1 MIKQLKI
8 HSLFLLLISML
19 FVSLIQVH
27 ADSRTG
33 NIDIDYKGRTD
44 SQEEIVLSGAKF
56 EIIPIQYVED
66 GKWVWQSSFVDCGIS
81 LHDTSAE
88 ARNKQVKQLLEYARK
103 KGVSGNQQL
112 TDSTGHTVFS
122 NLNEGMYLIT
132 QIGSVKN
139 GNDTFESAPFLV
151 SVPSDIDGYLAYD
164 VKVEPKVTW
173 LTNNVPPF
181 VPEKP
186 SKKNPPEDTNTGV
199 QVKKMTWI
207 VLTLCSFGMIV
218 ILGRRLKEN
227 SY

>member
-8 HSLFLLLISML
+8 HSLFLLLISLL

-27 ADSRTG
+27 ADSRMG
-33 NIDIDYKGRTD
+33 SIDIDYKGRTD
-44 SQEEIVLSGAKF
+44 NQEEIILSGAKF
-56 EIIPIQYVED
+56 EIIPIQYVENE
-66 GKWVWQSSFVDCGIS
+66 KWVWQSSFVDCGVS

-88 ARNKQVKQLLEYARK
+88 ARNKQAKQLLEYARK

-112 TDSTGHTVFS
+112 TDSMGHALFS
-122 NLNEGMYLIT
+122 GLNEGMYLVF
-132 QIGSVKN
+132 QIDSVKN

-151 SVPSDIDGYLAYD
+151 SIPSDIDGYLVYD

-173 LTNNVPPF
+173 LTNNVPSS

-186 SKKNPPEDTNTGV
+186 SEKNPPEDTNTGV

-207 VLTLCSFGMIV
+207 VLALCSFGMIV
-218 ILGRRLKEN
+218 ILGRRLKRK
-227 SY
+227 

>member
-1 MIKQLKI
+1 MIKQLKM
-8 HSLFLLLISML
+8 HSLFLLLISL
-19 FVSLIQVH
+19 LLVSLTQVH
-27 ADSRTG
+27 ADGRTG
-33 NIDIDYKGRTD
+33 SIDIDYKGRTD
-44 SQEEIVLSGAKF
+44 SQEEIILSGAKF
-56 EIIPIQYVED
+56 EIIPIQYVEN
-66 GKWVWQSSFVDCGIS
+66 GNWTWQSSFVDCGVS

-88 ARNKQVKQLLEYARK
+88 ARNKQAKQLLEYARK
-103 KGVSGNQQL
+103 KGISGNQQL

-151 SVPSDIDGYLAYD
+151 SVPSDIGGYLMYD

-173 LTNNVPPF
+173 LTNNAPPS

-186 SKKNPPEDTNTGV
+186 SEKNPPEDTNTGV

-207 VLTLCSFGMIV
+207 VLALCSFGMIV
-218 ILGRRLKEN
+218 ILGRRLKRK
-227 SY
+227 

>member
-8 HSLFLLLISML
+8 HSLFLLLIILL

-33 NIDIDYKGRTD
+33 SIDIDYKGRTD
-44 SQEEIVLSGAKF
+44 NQEEIILSGAKF
-56 EIIPIQYVED
+56 EIIPIQYVENE
-66 GKWVWQSSFVDCGIS
+66 KWVWQSSFVDCGVS

-88 ARNKQVKQLLEYARK
+88 ARNKQAKQLLEYARK
-103 KGVSGNQQL
+103 KGISGNQQL

-151 SVPSDIDGYLAYD
+151 SVPSDIDGYLMYD

-173 LTNNVPPF
+173 LTNNVPPS
-181 VPEKP
+181 VPKKP
-186 SKKNPPEDTNTGV
+186 NEKNPPEDTNTGV

-207 VLTLCSFGMIV
+207 ILALCSFGMIV
-218 ILGRRLKEN
+218 ILGKRLKK
-227 SY
+227 